1 MWKVFGRVGDLSP
14 PNLFVDDALFMA
26 QLYQYQHQR
35 VALMP
40 TFYWRHHR
48 FSDGNLR
55 RPQWW
60 QSWHHDTPTR
70 WRHQMETF
78 SELLAF
84 VRGIHRSPLN
94 SPHKGQWRGALM
106 FSLIVRKY
114 SNSQKHI
121 HRHDKHGFGF
131 GYIRVLN
138 GYWFILH
145 IHQGC
150 YMYPDTKSIFG
161 NTSQVTTIV
170 MGGLTDTKP
179 K

>member
-1 MWKVFGRVGDLSP
+1 MHCLWHNYTNINTRELPWCQRFTGGTTGFLTATCGAPSDDKAGTMTLPHDDVIKWKHFPS
-14 PNLFVDDALFMA
+14 
-26 QLYQYQHQR
+26 
-35 VALMP
+35 
-40 TFYWRHHR
+40 YW
-48 FSDGNLR
+48 
-55 RPQWW
+55 P
-60 QSWHHDTPTR
+60 
-70 WRHQMETF
+70 
-78 SELLAF
+78 F

-121 HRHDKHGFGF
+121 HRHDMHGFGF

-161 NTSQVTTIV
+161 NTSQVTMIV